1 MRYLRYAFAAI
12 GVARNDRIGPMAAI
26 GRNEPCPCGSG
37 KKYKRC
43 CALKTTKTSLAMRLT
58 LGLVA
63 ICLLGGLILILTSL
77 DEIEPGGPPGR
88 VWSAE
93 HGHWH

>member
-1 MRYLRYAFAAI
+1 
-12 GVARNDRIGPMAAI
+12 MAAI

-43 CALKTTKTSLAMRLT
+43 CALKVNKTSLQLRIVI
-58 LGLVA
+58 GLVA
-63 ICLLGGLILILTSL
+63 ISLLGGLILILTSI
-77 DEIEPGGPPGR
+77 DDIEPGGAPGR

>member
-1 MRYLRYAFAAI
+1 MS
-12 GVARNDRIGPMAAI
+12 AI

-43 CALKTTKTSLAMRLT
+43 CALKTNKASLSMRVA

-63 ICLLGGLILILTSL
+63 ICLLGGLILIMTSL
-77 DEIEPGGPPGR
+77 DDIDPNAARPGR

>member
-1 MRYLRYAFAAI
+1 MS
-12 GVARNDRIGPMAAI
+12 AI

-43 CALKTTKTSLAMRLT
+43 CALKASKTSLQLRLVI
-58 LGLVA
+58 GLVA
-63 ICLLGGLILILTSL
+63 VFLLGGLVLILTSV
-77 DEIEPGGPPGR
+77 DDIEPGGPPGR

>member
-1 MRYLRYAFAAI
+1 
-12 GVARNDRIGPMAAI
+12 MAAI

-43 CALKTTKTSLAMRLT
+43 CLLKSQRTSWQTRIGIA
-58 LGLVA
+58 VIA
-63 ICLLGGLILILTSL
+63 LILLIGAVVTITSIGEFGEGCPL
-77 DEIEPGGPPGR
+77 GQ

-93 HGHWH
+93 HRHCH